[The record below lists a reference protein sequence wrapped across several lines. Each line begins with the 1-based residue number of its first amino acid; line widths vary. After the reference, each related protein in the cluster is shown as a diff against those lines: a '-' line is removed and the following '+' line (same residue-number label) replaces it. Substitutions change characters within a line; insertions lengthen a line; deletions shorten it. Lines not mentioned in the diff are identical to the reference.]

1 MTSYASVLVFKIVKS
16 LHCILSKY
24 IMPLLYFHKQCLGK
38 SQLSQEFLVRQEE
51 YKGVFLKMQSLLY
64 IAGHQMI
71 RYKNIHISSRDKYPL
86 TYLNHVKT
94 KNRQYQSIFLHMI
107 KAVDL

>member
-1 MTSYASVLVFKIVKS
+1 MTSCASLLVFKIVKS
-16 LHCILSKY
+16 LQSILSKY

-51 YKGVFLKMQSLLY
+51 YKGVFLKIQSLLY

-71 RYKNIHISSRDKYPL
+71 
-86 TYLNHVKT
+86 
-94 KNRQYQSIFLHMI
+94 
-107 KAVDL
+107 